1 VVGEPLLV
9 RVLQF
14 DNPCFK
20 VLLDLL
26 NPHAEMQNTRMR
38 RAIGGKERLTETLR
52 VLGTGRSFKNSKL
65 TTIISPQTFGRVGSA
80 TCNFVCRC

>member
-1 VVGEPLLV
+1 MVDVPLVV

-14 DNPCFK
+14 ENPCYK

-26 NPHAEMQNTRMR
+26 DPHAEMQNTRMR
-38 RAIGGKERLTETLR
+38 RAIGGKGRLTETLR
-52 VLGTGRSFKNSKL
+52 VLGTGRSFKNFTF
-65 TTIISPQTFGRVGSA
+65 TTIISPQTFGRVVSA